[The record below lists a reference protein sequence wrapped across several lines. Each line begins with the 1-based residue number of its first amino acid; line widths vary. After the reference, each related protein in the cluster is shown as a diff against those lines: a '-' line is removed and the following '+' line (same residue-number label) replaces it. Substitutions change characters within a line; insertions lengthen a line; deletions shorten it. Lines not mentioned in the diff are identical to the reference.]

1 MYLWALYSHI
11 KRGFIEDDI
20 DDMEEGGGGSDSD
33 EDDDMDMDM
42 DMDGEGS
49 EEEEEEEEEE
59 RYSITG
65 KRIRPLITRN
75 ETSSRGDSKKKITDL
90 NRHVISMYENRS
102 ESNCSSSD
110 GERMTS
116 LAKQGKKRR
125 VVESSEEE
133 EFHE

>member
-20 DDMEEGGGGSDSD
+20 DDMEEGDGSDSD
-33 EDDDMDMDM
+33 EDM

-49 EEEEEEEEEE
+49 EGSEGSEEDEEEEEEE

>member
-1 MYLWALYSHI
+1 MCLWALYSHI

-20 DDMEEGGGGSDSD
+20 DDMEEGDGSDSD
-33 EDDDMDMDM
+33 EDM

-49 EEEEEEEEEE
+49 EGSEGSEEDEEEEEEE